1 MEQLKIIKTLTQNK
15 NKQYEKTK
23 MSREKRAEFMRKR
36 EMKAKL
42 AIGRFNS
49 DKVESFSDLQEMI
62 AAQNNH

>member
-1 MEQLKIIKTLTQNK
+1 
-15 NKQYEKTK
+15 

-62 AAQNNH
+62 TDQNNHQRNDSPCFKLPDDQQI